1 MKRFLALFLM
11 IIFVSGLSACG
22 EKDSEPAD
30 TNTSSS
36 PASSA
41 ESTTDTTSSDASTP
55 DDSSSGIETSS
66 STNSVTSSVTEE
78 TAPSLP
84 FNTEEGGFDGGNA
97 LALTDKGVSGLTAN
111 RILNRSSWEIFHAYI
126 YENFSSIETK
136 AWEYQREGTTI
147 LSKQYAVPES
157 IVYQYA
163 AKFFDINDAT
173 KNLLKASDR
182 YDSAK
187 GIYWICPPD
196 AWFTG
201 FDATAKG
208 YEALGNDT
216 YTVYV
221 QAREVNHDGACN
233 DCATT
238 NSCVISQPLF
248 KINIKAT
255 GEKGYVIT
263 SFDYINEVPNS
274 ATKVQ

>member
-1 MKRFLALFLM
+1 MKRFLALILA
-11 IIFVSGLSACG
+11 IIFVLGISACG
-22 EKDSEPAD
+22 EKNDKPTNND
-30 TNTSSS
+30 TPSS
-36 PASSA
+36 PASSV
-41 ESTTDTTSSDASTP
+41 ETSTDTTSSDTENSN
-55 DDSSSGIETSS
+55 
-66 STNSVTSSVTEE
+66 STNSITSSVTEE

-126 YENFSSIETK
+126 YENFSSVETK
-136 AWEYQREGTTI
+136 VWEYQRGSTTM
-147 LSKQYAVPES
+147 LSKQYAVPEN

-163 AKFFDINDAT
+163 AKFFDIDSAT

-182 YDSAK
+182 YDNAK

-221 QAREVNHDGACN
+221 QAREVNHDGACT

-255 GEKGYVIT
+255 GEKSYIIT

>member
-1 MKRFLALFLM
+1 MKKILSLILVFIFIFAL
-11 IIFVSGLSACG
+11 VGCG
-22 EKDSEPAD
+22 SE
-30 TNTSSS
+30 TSTESSTVNESSS
-36 PASSA
+36 NTETLSSTSA
-41 ESTTDTTSSDASTP
+41 PTTSTTSSTP
-55 DDSSSGIETSS
+55 NTP
-66 STNSVTSSVTEE
+66 TKPT
-78 TAPSLP
+78 LP
-84 FNTEEGGFDGGNA
+84 FYTDEGGFDGGNA

-136 AWEYQREGTTI
+136 AWEYQRGGTTTV
-147 LSKQYAVPES
+147 SKQYAVPES

-163 AKFFDINDAT
+163 AKFFNIDTAT
-173 KNLLKASDR
+173 KTLLKASDR

-208 YEALGNDT
+208 YETSENGI

-221 QAREVNHDGACN
+221 QAREVNHDGACT

-248 KINIKAT
+248 KMNIKAT
-255 GEKGYVIT
+255 GERSYIIT
-263 SFDYINEVPNS
+263 SFDYINEIPNS
-274 ATKVQ
+274 AIKVQ

>member
-1 MKRFLALFLM
+1 MKKILSVILVLIFIFAL
-11 IIFVSGLSACG
+11 VGCG
-22 EKDSEPAD
+22 DEG
-30 TNTSSS
+30 NTSSNTNV
-36 PASSA
+36 SS
-41 ESTTDTTSSDASTP
+41 TVSSDTENSN
-55 DDSSSGIETSS
+55 
-66 STNSVTSSVTEE
+66 STNSITSSVTEE

-84 FNTEEGGFDGGNA
+84 FSTEEGGFDGGNA

-126 YENFSSIETK
+126 YENFSSVEAK
-136 AWEYQREGTTI
+136 DWEYQRGSTTM

-163 AKFFDINDAT
+163 AKFFDIDSAT

-201 FDATAKG
+201 FDATVKG

-255 GEKGYVIT
+255 GEKGYIIT
-263 SFDYINEVPNS
+263 SFDYINKIPDN